1 MNKYKLKSE
10 ANPSLVVVRDNKT
23 KWYLPETRR
32 AGYRNLHKINRYGL
46 LYRSDLVLKLN
57 KKYNKKIQNIPSVK
71 KIINHKYFCS
81 LLVGKDQDILFE
93 KYASDFTNKTPQTI
107 MSITKMFVNLFI
119 GELVKKKIIKLNH
132 KISKY
137 LPNIGTGYAK
147 ATIQDVLDMNIEN
160 AYSEDYT
167 DPYTS
172 SYMHEPV
179 CGWRLPK
186 DLNEKIGQEEFLN
199 KIKANKGKNL
209 NNKTGISQY
218 KSANTD
224 VLGLLIEKVS
234 KLNKVIKKNQKN
246 LTKSNLFIF
255 GIKPTIPSS
264 EYGYFYTKKIK
275 GNINRVSKFIEKP
288 NLAKAKQIISKKGYW
303 NSGMLFLRKDSIIYN
318 FKKYQPSIYRAC
330 SKAVS
335 KAKFKNNVYY
345 LNKKAFIK
353 IPAKSFDY
361 AILEKSKDI
370 NAINLNIPWSD
381 LGSWK
386 EILNIYNKNKSKY
399 FKKSNVFLDLGADL
413 QIYIMAKVF

>member
-10 ANPSLVVVRDNKT
+10 ANSSLVVVRNNKP

-81 LLVGKDQDILFE
+81 LLVGKDQNILYE

-147 ATIQDVLDMNIEN
+147 AKIQDVLDMNIEN

-199 KIKANKGKNL
+199 KIKSNKNKDL
-209 NNKTGISQY
+209 SNKTEFSHY

-234 KLNKVIKKNQKN
+234 KKKLKDWVLEVVEAAGFEDALYMGTDRFGMPWISGGACLISRDFLRYGLLFSRKGFGVGNRKVG
-246 LTKSNLFIF
+246 S
-255 GIKPTIPSS
+255 
-264 EYGYFYTKKIK
+264 
-275 GNINRVSKFIEKP
+275 SKFFNQTLKNKGTKYME
-288 NLAKAKQIISKKGYW
+288 LSKNKFLYYS
-303 NSGMLFLRKDSIIYN
+303 NSTMKLNDWIGHSGLGGQFL
-318 FKKYQPSIYRAC
+318 
-330 SKAVS
+330 
-335 KAKFKNNVYY
+335 
-345 LNKKAFIK
+345 
-353 IPAKSFDY
+353 
-361 AILEKSKDI
+361 
-370 NAINLNIPWSD
+370 AINLKTGITASYFSVIDTPSGTDENYKKDMINMMD
-381 LGSWK
+381 
-386 EILNIYNKNKSKY
+386 EIVNYE
-399 FKKSNVFLDLGADL
+399 F
-413 QIYIMAKVF
+413 

>member
-10 ANPSLVVVRDNKT
+10 ANSSLVVVRNNKP

-81 LLVGKDQDILFE
+81 LLVGKDQNILYE

-199 KIKANKGKNL
+199 KIKSNKNKDL
-209 NNKTGISQY
+209 SNKTEFSHY

-234 KLNKVIKKNQKN
+234 KKKLKDWVLEVVEAAGFEDALYMGTDRFGMPWISGGACLISRDFLRYGLLFSRKGFGVGNRKVG
-246 LTKSNLFIF
+246 S
-255 GIKPTIPSS
+255 
-264 EYGYFYTKKIK
+264 
-275 GNINRVSKFIEKP
+275 SKFFNQTLKNKGTKYME
-288 NLAKAKQIISKKGYW
+288 LSKNKFLYYS
-303 NSGMLFLRKDSIIYN
+303 NSTMKLNDWIGHSGLGGQFL
-318 FKKYQPSIYRAC
+318 
-330 SKAVS
+330 
-335 KAKFKNNVYY
+335 
-345 LNKKAFIK
+345 
-353 IPAKSFDY
+353 
-361 AILEKSKDI
+361 
-370 NAINLNIPWSD
+370 AINLKTGITASYFSVIDTPSGTDENYKKDMINMMD
-381 LGSWK
+381 
-386 EILNIYNKNKSKY
+386 EIVNYE
-399 FKKSNVFLDLGADL
+399 F
-413 QIYIMAKVF
+413 